1 VPDDRLLLERA
12 QAFDIDALAS
22 VYDQYAGRIYKYVY
36 RYLGDATLS
45 EDLTG
50 EVFTRLLSAIQRGK
64 GPRTNLSAWLYR
76 VAHNLVVDHFRHR
89 SRMEGLPLEE
99 GLMAAPDDPTA
110 VVEKRL
116 AQQQL
121 RAAISLLTPA
131 QQQVI
136 VLKFIEGFS
145 NREVGEILEKRE
157 GAIKSL
163 QHRALASLQRILKK
177 RDDLQPA
184 SRPARDD
191 DVEGV
196 ESANA
201 KG

>member
-1 VPDDRLLLERA
+1 MPDDRLLLERA
-12 QAFDIDALAS
+12 QAFEPNALAS
-22 VYDQYAGRIYKYVY
+22 IYDQYADRIYRYIY
-36 RYLGDATLS
+36 RYLGHVGLS

-50 EVFTRLLSAIQRGK
+50 EVFTRLLEATDKGN

-76 VAHNLVVDHFRHR
+76 VAHNLVVDHFRQQ

-121 RAAISLLTPA
+121 RAAISLLTPD
-131 QQQVI
+131 QQQVV
-136 VLKFIEGFS
+136 VLKFVEGFS
-145 NREVGEILEKRE
+145 NREVGEILGKRE

-163 QHRALASLQRILKK
+163 QHRALASLQRILK
-177 RDDLQPA
+177 RENL
-184 SRPARDD
+184 RPTSDVGKTG
-191 DVEGV
+191 DVE
-196 ESANA
+196 EEWSAGT